1 MKRYL
6 SVLLGVLFSTL
17 FFASCS
23 SDDDDSGNGDFIEVT
38 IDGKTYRHNVY
49 GFYAQVPI
57 EDDLVMTASTE
68 DIFYDDGFQ
77 FFYDITHYEDMNKL
91 LSCSTGNYGISNYSI
106 YNQNANNLDFGAQLE
121 YNSGNDWWQAES
133 GTHTVTSI
141 KRTSDGAQIEG
152 SFKVSMYSDD
162 SGYKEVS
169 GKYRMTV
176 YGYDT
181 SL

>member
-23 SDDDDSGNGDFIEVT
+23 DDDDDSGSGDFIEVT

-49 GFYAQVPI
+49 GFYTQWTIDSELVATI
-57 EDDLVMTASTE
+57 CSEDV
-68 DIFYDDGFQ
+68 FYDDGFE
-77 FFYDITHYEDMNKL
+77 FLYGIYHYEDLNKL
-91 LSCSTGNYGISNYSI
+91 LKCSTGQYGIGI
-106 YNQNANNLDFGAQLE
+106 GDDGDNLDFTADLE

-141 KRTSDGAQIEG
+141 KKVSGGAQIEG

-176 YGYDT
+176 DGYDT